1 MKIQR
6 LVCELDLV
14 MCSYVT
20 EMKIDTL
27 AVAPDYESCPKSLY
41 MTSSPRPFPSCSI
54 LEAIKYWS
62 LGMRLSRAPGSSSS
76 RTGRD

>member
-41 MTSSPRPFPSCSI
+41 MTNSLPGLSPPVP
-54 LEAIKYWS
+54 YWKQ
-62 LGMRLSRAPGSSSS
+62 LN
-76 RTGRD
+76 TGVWE